1 MIYRI
6 YAQKD
11 STIYEPSQ
19 RKVQNTGGD
28 QILEISKI
36 FDEETNSV
44 WLGNSRVLIKFDLSS
59 ISQSIANNEISNTN
73 KFYINL
79 TSAEEKEIKS

>member
-11 STIYEPSQ
+11 SIIYEPSQ

-44 WLGNSRVLIKFDLSS
+44 WLGNSRVLI
-59 ISQSIANNEISNTN
+59 
-73 KFYINL
+73 
-79 TSAEEKEIKS
+79 